1 MKSKLYYMNEC
12 ERLEAENDKL
22 KKSHQKLRVN
32 LDANCAR
39 LQEENALLAEAVE
52 RLSTLAKDAYEE
64 GWIDKYEDIDYNR
77 GIDASYKD
85 SETKKKLKNGSAE

>member
-52 RLSTLAKDAYEE
+52 RLSTLAKYAYKE
-64 GWIDKYEDIDYNR
+64 GWVDKHEDIDYNR
-77 GIDASYKD
+77 GIDDSYKD
-85 SETKKKLKNGSAE
+85 SETKQKLKNGGAE